1 MALSLL
7 LKNAQNVEI
16 LKTAFNYLRITHS
29 LLKNETEA
37 VDHAPDKAGRTEDIE
52 QGYKLA
58 ADHLEELSVIDLL
71 VDVLA
76 VGDLLLLTF
85 SESIVCSS

>member
-1 MALSLL
+1 MTLSLL

-52 QGYKLA
+52 
-58 ADHLEELSVIDLL
+58 
-71 VDVLA
+71 
-76 VGDLLLLTF
+76 
-85 SESIVCSS
+85 